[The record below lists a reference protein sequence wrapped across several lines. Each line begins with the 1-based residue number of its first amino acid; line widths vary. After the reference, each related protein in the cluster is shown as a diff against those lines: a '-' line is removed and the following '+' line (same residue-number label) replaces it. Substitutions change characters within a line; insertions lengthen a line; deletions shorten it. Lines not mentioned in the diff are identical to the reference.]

1 MSTCI
6 FWFRRDLR
14 LEDNAGLFYA
24 LKENK
29 QVLPVFI
36 FDSNI
41 LDKLS
46 DKSDKRVDFIHAAIS
61 NLNNQLQKLGS
72 SLQVYTGSPNA
83 VFKKICNEYNIT
95 SVYLNHDYE
104 PDTIKRDDEIKTFL
118 TSKKIVFKT
127 YKDQCVFEKNEVT
140 KDDGLPY
147 TIFTPYSVKWKK
159 KLNAFYQKSYP
170 THLYF
175 KNFQKSSP
183 SKIPSLQDIGFI
195 KTDVQFSLP
204 IIDELIISKY
214 TEQRDYPSIKG
225 TTQLSVHLR
234 FGTISIRKLAQVAGK
249 LNQTWL
255 NELIWRDF
263 YMMILFHFPHV
274 TEGAFKP
281 KYNYIQWRNNENEFY
296 AWCKGETGYPIVD
309 AGMHELNTTGFM
321 HNRVRMIVASFLVK
335 HLLIDWRWGEAYFA
349 QKLLDFDLSANNGG
363 WQWAASSGCDAAPY
377 FRVFNP
383 YEQTKKFDPKLQYI
397 KKWLPDYDE
406 LTYITP
412 IVEHKFARE
421 RVLSVYKKAL
431 GDK

>member
-183 SKIPSLQDIGFI
+183 SKIPSL
-195 KTDVQFSLP
+195 
-204 IIDELIISKY
+204 
-214 TEQRDYPSIKG
+214 
-225 TTQLSVHLR
+225 
-234 FGTISIRKLAQVAGK
+234 
-249 LNQTWL
+249 
-255 NELIWRDF
+255 
-263 YMMILFHFPHV
+263 
-274 TEGAFKP
+274 
-281 KYNYIQWRNNENEFY
+281 
-296 AWCKGETGYPIVD
+296 
-309 AGMHELNTTGFM
+309 
-321 HNRVRMIVASFLVK
+321 
-335 HLLIDWRWGEAYFA
+335 
-349 QKLLDFDLSANNGG
+349 
-363 WQWAASSGCDAAPY
+363 
-377 FRVFNP
+377 
-383 YEQTKKFDPKLQYI
+383 
-397 KKWLPDYDE
+397 
-406 LTYITP
+406 
-412 IVEHKFARE
+412 
-421 RVLSVYKKAL
+421 
-431 GDK
+431 